1 MRYRFRIFVGVNG
14 QYYVT
19 LRHVNGQSLM
29 TSEGYVRRE
38 SAMEMV
44 KNLVDGM
51 RDMSFLKEGLAT
63 EEILST
69 YVELDDS
76 VAK

>member
-1 MRYRFRIFVGVNG
+1 MKYRFRIFVGVNG

-19 LRHVNGQSLM
+19 LRHVNGHNLM

-51 RDMSFLKEGLAT
+51 RDMSFLKEGLTT

-69 YVELDDS
+69 YVEVDDS
-76 VAK
+76 VE

>member
-1 MRYRFRIFVGVNG
+1 MKYRFRIFVGING

-19 LRHVNGQSLM
+19 LRHVNGHSLM
-29 TSEGYVRRE
+29 TSEGYIRRE

-44 KNLVDGM
+44 RNLVDGM
-51 RDMSFLKEGLAT
+51 RNMSFLKEGLTT

-69 YVELDDS
+69 YVEVDDS
-76 VAK
+76 VE